1 MSVTTKVAESVALVG
16 VRRLAA
22 FMCLSAAGLGS
33 IQGHEAVVRKV
44 YLDTTGTPTVCMGH
58 TGSDTPA
65 LGTVVSD
72 AVCARLAGED
82 TASAVHDVQTL
93 VKVEVT
99 QPQFD
104 ALVDFDFNT
113 GRSTFSKSTL
123 LRRINAGECKG
134 LTVEFLKYNKSRG
147 IVLRGLTN
155 RRADES
161 RAWESGC

>member
-1 MSVTTKVAESVALVG
+1 MGIATKVAESVALVG

-33 IQGHEAVVRKV
+33 IQGHEAVPHKV

-65 LGTVVSD
+65 LGTVVSQ
-72 AVCARLAGED
+72 AVCDRLASED
-82 TASAVHDVQTL
+82 TRTAEQDVQTL
-93 VKVEVT
+93 VKVAVT

-104 ALVDFDFNT
+104 ALVDFDFNV
-113 GRSTFSKSTL
+113 GRGTFSKSTL
-123 LRRINAGECKG
+123 LHRINAGECKG

-147 IVLRGLTN
+147 VVLRGLTN
-155 RRADES
+155 RRVDEG

>member
-1 MSVTTKVAESVALVG
+1 MVG

-33 IQGHEAVVRKV
+33 ISGHEAVVYRV
-44 YLDTTGTPTVCMGH
+44 YPDTTGTPTVCMGH

-65 LGTVVSD
+65 IGTVVSD
-72 AVCARLAGED
+72 AVCQRMASED
-82 TASAVHDVQTL
+82 TSSAVHDVQTL
-93 VKVEVT
+93 VKVAVT

-104 ALVDFDFNT
+104 ALVDFDFNV
-113 GRSTFSKSTL
+113 GRGTFSKSTL

-134 LTVEFLKYNKSRG
+134 LTVEFLKYNKSKG
-147 IVLRGLTN
+147 QVLRGLTN
-155 RRADES
+155 RRADEG